1 MTYVWIEETSGKR
14 RYVNDDFLNPCY
26 KCGEKISVCQAN
38 GCNGIEE
45 ETNVMCVFC
54 SDLGCDVCGQDKGCS
69 FCGVDKAS
77 QCHCDN
83 DYEDVAG
90 K

>member
-1 MTYVWIEETSGKR
+1 MSPYVWIEETSGKR

-38 GCNGIEE
+38 DC
-45 ETNVMCVFC
+45 
-54 SDLGCDVCGQDKGCS
+54 LGEPEDKGCS
-69 FCGVDKAS
+69 FCGVNFSSA
-77 QCHCDN
+77 CHCDN
-83 DYEDVAG
+83 DYESEAG